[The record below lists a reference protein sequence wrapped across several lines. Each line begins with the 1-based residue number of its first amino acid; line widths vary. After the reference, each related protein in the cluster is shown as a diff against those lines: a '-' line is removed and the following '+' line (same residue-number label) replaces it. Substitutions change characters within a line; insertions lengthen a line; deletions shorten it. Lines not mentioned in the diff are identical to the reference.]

1 MTPRRRSKTPNATL
15 LYGGDVAKWQKF
27 NNSLYLRLLMRL
39 SNRDDVLGV
48 SEKINE
54 IFSSP
59 ALSDL
64 HLERRQ
70 RHDVLRR
77 RGALSSTTS
86 VRGWRPS
93 SRPPRDG
100 ARPSR
105 SST

>member
-1 MTPRRRSKTPNATL
+1 M
-15 LYGGDVAKWQKF
+15 AKWQKF

-70 RHDVLRR
+70 RPRCI
-77 RGALSSTTS
+77 TTPWS
-86 VRGWRPS
+86 PFVNYFGSRLEAS